1 MPEKYHKSDDLEAFR
16 VFGGRTVVTWD
27 DDHAGHVGVVFRC
40 PCDERQVYVASP
52 PHTIKFDA
60 EGVVDIKA
68 SCGYR
73 KRDNPPRPANWCH
86 FWINDGVPEMCGDA
100 KCPGGSGEVA

>member
-1 MPEKYHKSDDLEAFR
+1 MTRKYHKSEDPESLN
-16 VFGGRTVVTWD
+16 VVGGRAVVRWGD
-27 DDHAGHVGVVFRC
+27 AGSDGVVFRC
-40 PCDERQVYVASP
+40 PCDERQCYVASP

-60 EGVVDIKA
+60 DGVVDIKA

-86 FWINDGVPEMCGDA
+86 FWINDGVPEMCSDA
-100 KCPGGSGEVA
+100 KCPGGSGEIE

>member
-1 MPEKYHKSDDLEAFR
+1 MLSAVAPLSRMGMTTLGAW
-16 VFGGRTVVTWD
+16 VCM
-27 DDHAGHVGVVFRC
+27 FRC

-60 EGVVDIKA
+60 DGVVDIKA

-73 KRDNPPRPANWCH
+73 KKDNPPRPANWCH
-86 FWINDGVPEMCGDA
+86 FFINDGVPEMCGDA
-100 KCPGGSGEVA
+100 KCPGGSGGIA